1 MRRLRM
7 KATYKVIS
15 KFQCCGEILVTVIM
29 NTGNVSIMSED
40 TLRQIVRDTEERKK
54 CYEKN

>member
-1 MRRLRM
+1 M

-15 KFQCCGEILVTVIM
+15 RFQCCGETLVTVIM
-29 NTGNVSIMSED
+29 NTGNVSIMSEV